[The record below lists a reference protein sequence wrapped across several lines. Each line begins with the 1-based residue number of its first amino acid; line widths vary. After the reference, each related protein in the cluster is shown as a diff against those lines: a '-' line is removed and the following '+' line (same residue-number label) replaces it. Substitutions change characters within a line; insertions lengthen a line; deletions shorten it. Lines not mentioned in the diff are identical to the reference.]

1 MRKQQGFTLIEL
13 LITMAIFS
21 VIAVISYYALS
32 NSFKNELIQTKH
44 SEKLFALQ
52 KTLSYI
58 ERDITQI
65 SNQNIVLINSKLEF
79 NSLQNEQLLKL
90 LYVFQSGQLQ
100 RLDITHQNN
109 QPTLVLINNITKTR
123 IRALTNKDIWVT
135 KWIKKD
141 NVYLKAIEIKFTHP
155 HWGDITKLVMLDE

>member
-1 MRKQQGFTLIEL
+1 MRKQQGLTLIEL

-32 NSFKNELIQTKH
+32 NSFKNESIQTKH

-52 KTLSYI
+52 KTLNYI

-65 SNQNIVLINSKLEF
+65 SNHTVSLSNSRLEF
-79 NSLQNEQLLKL
+79 SSLQNEQLLKL

-100 RLDITHQNN
+100 RLDITHQDH

-135 KWIKKD
+135 KWAKKD
-141 NVYLKAIEIKFTHP
+141 NTYLKAIEVKFTHP